1 MEQSNCPPQTIILL
15 DKYFKKVNCRRV
27 VKGFIVL
34 MGYSKNRQIKRQAR
48 KSTLVNH
55 EYLTCPQD
63 KDVYTVQRVWSTPC
77 SPRSMAREGE
87 TVWIRVREECIVIFR
102 HTFYEKINR
111 SICNQHLGPLLCPVI
126 TVG

>member
-34 MGYSKNRQIKRQAR
+34 MGYSENRQIKRQAR
-48 KSTLVNH
+48 KSALVKH
-55 EYLTCPQD
+55 EYFTCPQD
-63 KDVYTVQRVWSTPC
+63 NGLYTVQRVWATQC

-87 TVWIRVREECIVIFR
+87 RE
-102 HTFYEKINR
+102 
-111 SICNQHLGPLLCPVI
+111 SG
-126 TVG
+126 